1 MVMDQARIGRFLQE
15 LRKEKGL
22 TQEQLAENLYV
33 ARRTVSRWETGSNM
47 PDLDVLVQLADL
59 YDVNLRELL
68 DGERKDEEM
77 DKETKDTVLKVAE
90 YSNAKQQHI
99 TRVVLVFF
107 VLGIVALAV
116 NLAMDVLEIGGT
128 SATEFVKGMTYGIA
142 LGVMIMGVLYTTG
155 LMSKFQAFKLRLI
168 GRE

>member
-1 MVMDQARIGRFLQE
+1 MDQARIGRFLQE

-22 TQEQLAENLYV
+22 TQEQLAENLFV

-59 YDVNLRELL
+59 YDVDLRELL
-68 DGERKDEEM
+68 DGERKDEGM
-77 DKETKDTVLKVAE
+77 DKETKDTILKVAE

>member
-1 MVMDQARIGRFLQE
+1 MDQARIGRFLQE

-59 YDVNLRELL
+59 YDVDLRELL
-68 DGERKDEEM
+68 DGERKDEGM

>member
-1 MVMDQARIGRFLQE
+1 MDQARIGRFLQE

-59 YDVNLRELL
+59 YDVDLRELL